1 MRAPTTSPQL
11 TVMLPFVKMTR
22 ATSLARGSTFSAVS
36 GFRNPRKGSGRM
48 FWLERTLSS
57 VMRFVRNINVGNI
70 IIGSDRGWWS
80 NSQPCKYCWSEVSTT
95 YTVLVGIVRK
105 YLSQIGSTSVW
116 SEEIFWV
123 VLRGKEGSWFIFAIQ
138 KWLIEMIIQWVLSGQ
153 PNVKFP
159 NLRKLT
165 LTCLHRE

>member
-11 TVMLPFVKMTR
+11 TVMLPLVKMTR

-116 SEEIFWV
+116 SEEIFWF
-123 VLRGKEGSWFIFAIQ
+123 VLQGKEGSWFIFAIQ
-138 KWLIEMIIQWVLSGQ
+138 KWIIETIIQWVLSGQ